1 MSFHLPE
8 SKTGKPDSASGFTLI
23 ELMITVSI
31 VGIMLGIAIPG
42 FSSTITSNRL
52 ATTANQFLGVLNFAR
67 SEAVSREER
76 ITVRRIGSTEANWD
90 EGWIVFVNKGNDI
103 NDETLDDTNATP
115 CETNAD
121 GSLKEDCLLKKF
133 TTLPKG
139 YTLRV
144 GATTAFKN
152 SISFRSDSLTTKTAN
167 SNGDDNFTLCSKD
180 GSAER
185 TIAISPTGRPKVS
198 ETNGSCT

>member
-1 MSFHLPE
+1 VSFHLPE

-76 ITVRRIGSTEANWD
+76 ITVRRIGTTVASWD
-90 EGWIVFVNKGNDI
+90 EGWDVFVDKNGNG
-103 NDETLDDTNATP
+103 TLDDTNATP

-144 GATTAFKN
+144 GATTVFKDAITFQP
-152 SISFRSDSLTTKTAN
+152 SSLPTVTATAA
-167 SNGDDNFTLCSKD
+167 DAFTLCSKGGD
-180 GSAER
+180 AQR
-185 TIAISPTGRPKVS
+185 TIAISATGRPKVS
-198 ETNGSCT
+198 ETAGACT